1 MNATGLVNRPSNSRA
16 PPTSSRRP
24 AAAISDRTGRLSN
37 AATCGMPKIF
47 DVPGAS
53 TSNPVT
59 MRNRPS
65 ARGVQAAKNVLANGM
80 WALRVWPVMA
90 PEHTDWASFSVTSQ
104 HVYELRAGYRL
115 AEQVALHLV
124 AAQQAQ
130 DLGLIFRFDALGND
144 RETHRMGQRNHRRNQ
159 RRRVGAVVD
168 R

>member
-1 MNATGLVNRPSNSRA
+1 
-16 PPTSSRRP
+16 
-24 AAAISDRTGRLSN
+24 
-37 AATCGMPKIF
+37 
-47 DVPGAS
+47 
-53 TSNPVT
+53 

-65 ARGVQAAKNVLANGM
+65 ARGVQAAKNVLSNGM
-80 WALRVWPVMA
+80 WTLRVWPVMA

-159 RRRVGAVVD
+159 RRGVGAVVD
-168 R
+168 RGDESAIDLERMHRQLGQVGERRVPGAEIVDGELYTE